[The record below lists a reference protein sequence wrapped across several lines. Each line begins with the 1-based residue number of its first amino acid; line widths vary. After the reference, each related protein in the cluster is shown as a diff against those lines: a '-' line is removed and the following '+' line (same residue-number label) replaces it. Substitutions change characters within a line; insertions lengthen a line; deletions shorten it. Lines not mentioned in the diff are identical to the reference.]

1 MSASPYLH
9 SCNELGVCQD
19 RLHRCTDCQDAESS
33 VRVIR
38 MINSRRVHTID
49 EPVPFCSHRAIQ
61 DDDPIKRTPLR
72 PSDQPSPLER
82 AEAGG
87 SLSKWHWLI
96 AGTAWIGVL
105 GSLALFAR

>member
-49 EPVPFCSHRAIQ
+49 EPVSFCPHRPVE
-61 DDDPIKRTPLR
+61 DDTDPKVRRWFWRLY
-72 PSDQPSPLER
+72 L
-82 AEAGG
+82 GG
-87 SLSKWHWLI
+87 FAALVFGLLVVK
-96 AGTAWIGVL
+96 L
-105 GSLALFAR
+105 G